1 MSSGANQEQEQK
13 VHNRKQKAF
22 LVQAAWSSVS
32 SQKALLDGFDKRPL
46 ALQHLLA
53 NDFKQQDRYRDT
65 EESIHH
71 AQTLAKGSDRGEISV
86 TYSREQNHDKPKG
99 ISVIP
104 FMAIIVIFSLR
115 MIFCSLK
122 HEHPYDNISPP
133 QKEQNKKN
141 YSLSNRRHFPVLRA
155 FVL

>member
-46 ALQHLLA
+46 ALQHLLV

-86 TYSREQNHDKPKG
+86 TWPEFKKEY
-99 ISVIP
+99 ISYI
-104 FMAIIVIFSLR
+104 A
-115 MIFCSLK
+115 CS
-122 HEHPYDNISPP
+122 
-133 QKEQNKKN
+133 
-141 YSLSNRRHFPVLRA
+141 
-155 FVL
+155 